1 MKIVIVG
8 AGIGGLAAHLVC
20 KRAGLEVEHYE
31 RQPYLGPAGA
41 GIVLWSNGVKILLAL
56 GLGEPLKRIGHRLE
70 RVVTRTKDGITL
82 TEMPVGDFERRL
94 GAPVC
99 PVGRT
104 DLQSMLLDAVG
115 ADNLH
120 LGADCVRV
128 EQNGSSATVHFED
141 GRTAT
146 GDVVVGADGIHSVI
160 RDAIVGEVAPRYSGM
175 ANWVGIIPND
185 GLQPEHTGYEYLG
198 EGKRCG
204 LLPLAGKRV
213 YFGFACAMKEG
224 APLPEGGRRRQ
235 LCELFGDWPAPIPA
249 ILERFAEPELRYLEI
264 HDLPPLTRWSD
275 GHLTLLGDAAHA
287 TAPTLGQGGCQAME
301 DAILFA
307 RSLGSTTLGVADGLA
322 RYEAKR
328 KERAEMI
335 VARSRKKVEAMHAA
349 DPRVYNELY
358 AAIRSSSV
366 AETMD
371 AQEGLLEQGPF
382 G

>member
-1 MKIVIVG
+1 MKMIIVG

-20 KRAGLEVEHYE
+20 RRAGFEVEHYE

-41 GIVLWSNGVKILLAL
+41 GIVLWSNGVKILLTL
-56 GLGEPLKRIGHRLE
+56 GLGEPLERIGHRLE
-70 RVVTRTKDGITL
+70 HVMTRSKEDAPL
-82 TEMPVGDFERRL
+82 TEMPVGDFERKL
-94 GAPVC
+94 GAPVY
-99 PVGRT
+99 PVSRT
-104 DLQSMLLDAVG
+104 DLQALLVDAVG

-120 LGADCVRV
+120 LGANCVRV
-128 EQNGSSATVHFED
+128 EQSRSAATLYFED

-160 RDAIVGEVAPRYSGM
+160 RHAIVGEVAPRYSGM
-175 ANWVGIIPND
+175 ANWVGILPND

-198 EGKRCG
+198 DGKRCG
-204 LLPLAGKRV
+204 LLPIAGKRV
-213 YFGFACAMKEG
+213 YFGFACAISEG
-224 APLPEGGRRRQ
+224 SPAPDGGRRRQ
-235 LCELFGDWPAPIPA
+235 LYELFGDWPSPIPA
-249 ILERFAEPELRYLEI
+249 ILERFAEAELKYLEI

-275 GHLTLLGDAAHA
+275 GRLTLLGDAAHA

-301 DAILFA
+301 DAILLA

-335 VARSRKKVEAMHAA
+335 VARSRKKAETLHAA
-349 DPRVYNELY
+349 DPHVYNELY
-358 AAIRSSSV
+358 AAITSSSV
-366 AETMD
+366 AETMQ
-371 AQEGLLEQGPF
+371 AQEELLEEGPF